1 MYDIEFIYIYLGNQN
16 TVWCLLFKAF
26 HSNTE
31 ISNVLNHTY
40 LDILLHVEVI
50 IEVTTF
56 CFIPTGKSTSRRS
69 SWAPP

>member
-1 MYDIEFIYIYLGNQN
+1 MHDIEFICMYLGNQN

-40 LDILLHVEVI
+40 LDILLPVGVI

-56 CFIPTGKSTSRRS
+56 CFIATGKSTSSRS